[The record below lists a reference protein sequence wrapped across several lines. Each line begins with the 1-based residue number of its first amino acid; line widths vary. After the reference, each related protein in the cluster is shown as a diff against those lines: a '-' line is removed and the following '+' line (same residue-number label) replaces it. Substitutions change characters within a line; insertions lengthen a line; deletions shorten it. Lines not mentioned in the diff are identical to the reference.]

1 MNWNSYSRKIKLHR
15 FHIDNNEGELVIG
28 YDMIIGRDLMV
39 QIGLLDHFKCQVF
52 QWDGSAV
59 PMKDPIS
66 FLDQTDSTSHNMCEV
81 VIQTT

>member
-1 MNWNSYSRKIKLHR
+1 
-15 FHIDNNEGELVIG
+15 
-28 YDMIIGRDLMV
+28 MIIGRDLMV
-39 QIGLLDHFKCQVF
+39 QIGLLDHFKCQVL